1 MPAMLVGM
9 TSSMP
14 PVEGRLLDDRYRLG
28 ALLGVGG
35 VAEVYR
41 ATDERLHRGVAVKL
55 FRGDVADQL
64 HRHEDEMRTL
74 ARLNHA
80 SLVTV
85 YDTGTDDVTEQPF
98 LVMALVEGSTLADQL
113 QAGALGPERTAEIGA
128 AVADALAYVHGQGL
142 IHRDVKPANVLISN
156 AGRVFLA
163 DFGIARLVDAAHVTQ
178 AGDVLGTPAFFA
190 PEQVS
195 GEPVGPPA
203 DVYALGLVLLECLT
217 GHREYDGAPLEVA
230 MARLNRQPEIPEG
243 LPPGWRDVLL
253 GMTSRDPAT
262 RLSAAQVTDR
272 LGRISVGDP
281 GTQATSLPGA
291 AATTML
297 MGAPASSAT
306 TIMPPVAEPL
316 PAGTVTPAPPRRS
329 RAVLVL
335 LGLVIVAAAGV
346 GVYEVEHNQTSSGG
360 HCAASTG
367 PALKGNLE
375 DDMRHIE
382 QLTCR

>member
-1 MPAMLVGM
+1 MTAMLEGM

-14 PVEGRLLDDRYRLG
+14 PADGRLLDGRYRLG
-28 ALLGVGG
+28 SLLGVGG

-41 ATDERLHRGVAVKL
+41 AIDERLHRGVAVKL

-85 YDTGTDDVTEQPF
+85 FDAGTDDVTGQPY
-98 LVMALVEGSTLADQL
+98 LVMALVEGATLADQL
-113 QAGALGPERTAEIGA
+113 QDGALSPARTAEVGT

-142 IHRDVKPANVLISN
+142 IHRDVKPANVLISS

-163 DFGIARLVDAAHVTQ
+163 DFGIARLVDSAHVTQ

-217 GHREYDGAPLEVA
+217 GRREYDGTSLEVA
-230 MARLNRQPEIPEG
+230 MARLSRPPEIPAW
-243 LPPGWRDVLL
+243 LPGSWRDVLV
-253 GMTSRDPAT
+253 GMTARDPVS
-262 RLSAAQVTDR
+262 RLSAAQVAGR
-272 LGRISVGDP
+272 LREVNDAGDA
-281 GTQATSLPGA
+281 TQAMAMPVGA
-291 AATTML
+291 DSATML
-297 MGAPASSAT
+297 MPAAT
-306 TIMPPVAEPL
+306 SVIPPARSTPL
-316 PAGTVTPAPPRRS
+316 ATDVTPTTPPRR
-329 RAVLVL
+329 RRRVAWL
-335 LGLVIVAAAGV
+335 LALVIVAAIAAGV
-346 GVYEVEHNQTSSGG
+346 GVVLHNNNSSSGG
-360 HCAASTG
+360 GHCG
-367 PALKGNLE
+367 PHKPTLKGVLE
-375 DDMRHIE
+375 SDMQRIE
-382 QLTCR
+382 GLSCR